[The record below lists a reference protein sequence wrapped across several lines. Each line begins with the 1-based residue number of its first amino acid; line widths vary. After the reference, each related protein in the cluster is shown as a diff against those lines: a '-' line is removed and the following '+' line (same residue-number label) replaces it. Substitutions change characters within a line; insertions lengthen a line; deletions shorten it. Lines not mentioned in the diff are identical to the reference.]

1 MLATTGGATVVAG
14 KIMPGPTIP
23 CTVCHGPDLKGIG
36 DVPGIAGRSP
46 SYIVRQLHDM
56 QQGARKTDLMKAGVA
71 NLSNEDM
78 VALSAYA
85 ASRVP

>member
-14 KIMPGPTIP
+14 KIVPGTTIA

-36 DVPGIAGRSP
+36 DVPAIAGRSP
-46 SYIVRQLHDM
+46 SYLVRQLYDM
-56 QQGARKTDLMKAGVA
+56 QQGTRKTDLMKAAVA
-71 NLSNEDM
+71 NLSDDDM
-78 VALSAYA
+78 VALAAYA